1 MIFAGKWEDV
11 DSADVMC
18 DGFLGR
24 EGALQ
29 AQPLVDP
36 VVVDGQDEVVALLQQ
51 HPRLLR
57 RDDAVGYNS
66 IVIS

>member
-1 MIFAGKWEDV
+1 MIFAGKGEDV
-11 DSADVMC
+11 DNADVIC
-18 DGFLGR
+18 DWFLGG

-57 RDDAVGYNS
+57 RDDAVG
-66 IVIS
+66 